1 MWCAARPDRRL
12 HPGPTAGNLPNVAA
26 LCDGHGGTMIHIGTS
41 GWSYPTG
48 EGRWDGVFY
57 PPGKNVDHLEF
68 YAQYFDTVE
77 INSSFYRPI
86 FPNVATNWGKKTPAD
101 FRFTAKLYQK
111 FTHPK
116 MYKEA
121 TGEEADLAA
130 EDYDRF
136 EAGLEPLAAAGKLG
150 CLLAQFPPSF
160 KRDEES
166 LTHLEDL
173 IRRFSRYS
181 LAVELRHSSWTE
193 RPETFALLE
202 SNGVAWCMIDEPKF
216 RSSVGE
222 VPLTSNLAYF
232 RFHGRNAK
240 EWWTGDRETRYNYL
254 YSPQET
260 DALADEAREVVDRVE
275 ESYLFYNNH
284 FGAKA
289 VVNALQMRL
298 KFGQQ
303 LAVPPPKTLLKEYP
317 TLKEMLE

>member
-1 MWCAARPDRRL
+1 
-12 HPGPTAGNLPNVAA
+12 
-26 LCDGHGGTMIHIGTS
+26 MIHIGTS

-48 EGRWDGVFY
+48 EGRWDGIFY
-57 PPGKNVDHLEF
+57 PPGKKVDHLEF
-68 YAQYFDTVE
+68 YASYFDSVE

-86 FPNVATNWGKKTPAD
+86 SPNVAGNWAKRTPSH

-116 MYKEA
+116 MYQEA
-121 TGEEADLAA
+121 TGKEAELASA
-130 EDYDRF
+130 DFDQF
-136 EAGLEPLAAAGKLG
+136 EAGLEPLAEAGKLG

-173 IRRFSRYS
+173 IRRFGRYRM
-181 LAVELRHSSWTE
+181 AVELRHRSWTE
-193 RPETFALLE
+193 SRETFELLE

-216 RSSVGE
+216 RTSVGE
-222 VPLTSNLAYF
+222 VPLTSKLAYS

-240 EWWTGDRETRYNYL
+240 EWWTGDRESRYNYL
-254 YSPQET
+254 YSVQEVKE
-260 DALADEAREVVDRVE
+260 LAAEAHGVAERVE

-284 FGAKA
+284 FGGKA

-298 KFGQQ
+298 EFGQK
-303 LAVPPPKTLLKEYP
+303 LPTLPPETLLDRYP
-317 TLKEMLE
+317 TLREALEGRE